1 MKKKILLFLFI
12 IISFII
18 VPNIALAETGQCGVL
33 RYDIT
38 DLSIRDDKITLKG
51 WAFVTC
57 THNYR
62 TYSGGDK
69 AITGSGE
76 QKIKIRAITK
86 DGNRELDSVTYNG
99 TEKKGTIINKT
110 NYNFYCQQYYFKD
123 AKSECTDAYNGT
135 FPDNRWNN
143 SCIDKSEFSQCLYQ
157 DIEFGVTFNTS
168 DWGTVD
174 GEKVIFQIAVHNADY
189 TKKYSQ
195 EYTGWE
201 TISLNSAVEAQNGST
216 NIKIVENSQ
225 ADTLKVLIPEGI
237 LRNVNGNYVIEHCT
251 NSPSDYTC
259 NASDTNNSNCI
270 GGFSKCKPYSW
281 STVAQNKLYKINK
294 EYSGSGFTNGYKKSS
309 EDGFKILGSEINT
322 YSPGEYVVKV
332 KSTYTVSGTN
342 GKYTMIREPSDEK
355 DSKSMVVYAS
365 WVKPQGEFVIK
376 VYNDKKCKPSNPNIK
391 VVCNSTSD
399 SFKSTCEELTVNVK
413 DNNNEIKS
421 KANVKIEQSGIIST
435 ILTPT
440 KTYAGGGFKFGII
453 YYNTIKW
460 TLVNQLKGNKED
472 ITEAMK
478 NKLVSID
485 EFKNKFAIKSAQF
498 GNETIPD
505 NYFTQN
511 IQCQESGNFTDG
523 ETLTTMCIVY
533 LPNSVLEEYTGKVNY
548 RTDKNNQGLN
558 NKYYTPLNW
567 DTSKKY
573 EIIATITGMDRLK
586 ESSVKNDSKDKN
598 KSWTGTWEYKLNGAN
613 DNCSLNLYPLYST
626 PSKDKGSNKYVF
638 IYRPIDIT
646 NPFPSRNPGM
656 NWYDWYNRKIPNNK
670 ERLANSYSNDKLQY
684 STTLDGLST
693 KEIKQYNKDEL
704 KHGGYFDWKTM
715 NGDKST
721 FIDKYFDTI
730 KRENII
736 KE

>member
-18 VPNIALAETGQCGVL
+18 IPNIALAETGECGVL

-62 TYSGGDK
+62 TYSGKDK
-69 AITGSGE
+69 AITGNGE
-76 QKIKIRAITK
+76 QRIKIRAITK
-86 DGNRELDSVTYNG
+86 NGNRELDSVTYDG

-110 NYNFYCQQYYFKD
+110 NYNFYCQQYYFKGE
-123 AKSECTDAYNGT
+123 KKECIGAYNGT
-135 FPDNRWNN
+135 FPDNNWNN
-143 SCIDKSEFSQCLYQ
+143 SCNDSSKSSQCLYQ
-157 DIEFGVTFNTS
+157 DIGFGVTFNTS
-168 DWGTVD
+168 DWGTED
-174 GEKVIFQIAVHNADY
+174 GEDVTFQIAVHNADY

-201 TISLNSAVEAQNGST
+201 TISLNSAVEAQNDSS
-216 NIKIVENSQ
+216 NIKITKNTQ
-225 ADTLKVLIPEGI
+225 ANKLKVLIPEGI
-237 LRNVNGNYVIEHCT
+237 LRNVNGNYVIEDVNGNT
-251 NSPSDYTC
+251 GSC
-259 NASDTNNSNCI
+259 N
-270 GGFSKCKPYSW
+270 
-281 STVAQNKLYKINK
+281 KINK
-294 EYSGSGFTNGYKKSS
+294 GYSYCNPYAWSTAAQNYDYTIADYPGGNDTANGFKNGYKKTSQNS
-309 EDGFKILGSEINT
+309 FEVLDTTKT
-322 YSPGEYVVKV
+322 YSPGEYVIKV
-332 KSTYTVSGTN
+332 NSTYTLTGSQGN
-342 GKYTMIREPSDEK
+342 YSMIRYPEDEK
-355 DSKSMVVYAS
+355 KQMVVYAS

-376 VYNDKKCKPSNPNIK
+376 VYNDKKCEPSSPNIK
-391 VVCNSTSD
+391 AACNSTSD

-460 TLVNQLKGNKED
+460 ELTKQTKGNKED

-478 NKLVSID
+478 SKLVSID

-511 IQCQESGNFTDG
+511 IQCQESGSFTDK

-533 LPNSVLEEYTGKVNY
+533 LPNSVLEEYTGKVSY

-598 KSWTGTWEYKLNGAN
+598 KSWTGNWEYKLNGAN

-670 ERLANSYSNDKLQY
+670 ERLANSYSDDKLQY

>member
-1 MKKKILLFLFI
+1 MKKKILSFLFI

-18 VPNIALAETGQCGVL
+18 FPNIALAETGQCGVL

-62 TYSGGDK
+62 TYSGKDK
-69 AITGSGE
+69 TITGNGE

-86 DGNRELDSVTYNG
+86 DGTRELDSVTYNG
-99 TEKKGTIINKT
+99 TEKKGTIINET
-110 NYNFYCQQYYFKD
+110 NYNFYCQQYYFKSE
-123 AKSECTDAYNGT
+123 KKECTSAYNGT
-135 FPDNRWNN
+135 FPDNNWNN
-143 SCIDKSEFSQCLYQ
+143 SCDDKSKSSQCLYQ
-157 DIEFGVTFNTS
+157 DIGFGVTFNTS
-168 DWGTVD
+168 DWGTAD
-174 GEKVIFQIAVHNADY
+174 GEEVIFQIAVHNANY

-201 TISLNSAVEAQNGST
+201 TISLNSAVAAQNDSS
-216 NIKIVENSQ
+216 NIKITENTR
-225 ADTLKVLIPEGI
+225 ANKLKVLIPEGI
-237 LRNVNGNYVIEHCT
+237 LRDVSGNYVIEDV
-251 NSPSDYTC
+251 NGNKGSC
-259 NASDTNNSNCI
+259 N
-270 GGFSKCKPYSW
+270 
-281 STVAQNKLYKINK
+281 KINK
-294 EYSGSGFTNGYKKSS
+294 GYSYCNPYAWSTAAQNYNYTIADYPGGNGTANGFKNGYKKSS
-309 EDGFKILGSEINT
+309 IDGFKVLNST
-322 YSPGEYVVKV
+322 THSPGEYVVYV
-332 KSTYTVSGTN
+332 NSTYTLTGTQN
-342 GKYTMIREPSDEK
+342 NYSMIRYPGDEK
-355 DSKSMVVYAS
+355 KQMVVYAS
-365 WVKPQGEFVIK
+365 WVKPQGEFAIK

-391 VVCNSTSD
+391 AACNSTSD

-460 TLVNQLKGNKED
+460 TLGNQLKGNKED

-715 NGDKST
+715 NSDKST

>member
-1 MKKKILLFLFI
+1 M
-12 IISFII
+12 
-18 VPNIALAETGQCGVL
+18 G
-33 RYDIT
+33 
-38 DLSIRDDKITLKG
+38 
-51 WAFVTC
+51 
-57 THNYR
+57 
-62 TYSGGDK
+62 
-69 AITGSGE
+69 
-76 QKIKIRAITK
+76 
-86 DGNRELDSVTYNG
+86 
-99 TEKKGTIINKT
+99 
-110 NYNFYCQQYYFKD
+110 
-123 AKSECTDAYNGT
+123 
-135 FPDNRWNN
+135 
-143 SCIDKSEFSQCLYQ
+143 
-157 DIEFGVTFNTS
+157 
-168 DWGTVD
+168 
-174 GEKVIFQIAVHNADY
+174 
-189 TKKYSQ
+189 
-195 EYTGWE
+195 
-201 TISLNSAVEAQNGST
+201 
-216 NIKIVENSQ
+216 
-225 ADTLKVLIPEGI
+225 
-237 LRNVNGNYVIEHCT
+237 
-251 NSPSDYTC
+251 
-259 NASDTNNSNCI
+259 
-270 GGFSKCKPYSW
+270 
-281 STVAQNKLYKINK
+281 
-294 EYSGSGFTNGYKKSS
+294 
-309 EDGFKILGSEINT
+309 
-322 YSPGEYVVKV
+322 
-332 KSTYTVSGTN
+332 
-342 GKYTMIREPSDEK
+342 
-355 DSKSMVVYAS
+355 
-365 WVKPQGEFVIK
+365 
-376 VYNDKKCKPSNPNIK
+376 
-391 VVCNSTSD
+391 
-399 SFKSTCEELTVNVK
+399 
-413 DNNNEIKS
+413 
-421 KANVKIEQSGIIST
+421 
-435 ILTPT
+435 
-440 KTYAGGGFKFGII
+440 
-453 YYNTIKW
+453 
-460 TLVNQLKGNKED
+460 NQLKGNKED

-715 NGDKST
+715 NSDKST

>member
-18 VPNIALAETGQCGVL
+18 VPNIALAEKGQCGVL

-69 AITGSGE
+69 AITGNGE
-76 QKIKIRAITK
+76 QRIKIRAITK
-86 DGNRELDSVTYNG
+86 NGNRELDSVTYDG
-99 TEKKGTIINKT
+99 TEKKGSIINET
-110 NYNFYCQQYYFKD
+110 NYNFYCQQYYFKGE
-123 AKSECTDAYNGT
+123 KKECIGAYKGT
-135 FPDNRWNN
+135 FPDNNWNN
-143 SCIDKSEFSQCLYQ
+143 NCNDSSKSSQCLYQ
-157 DIEFGVTFNTS
+157 DIGFGVTFNTS
-168 DWGTVD
+168 DWGTED
-174 GEKVIFQIAVHNADY
+174 GEDVIFQIAVHNADY

-201 TISLNSAVEAQNGST
+201 TISLNSAVEAQNDSS
-216 NIKIVENSQ
+216 NIKIKTNTQ
-225 ADTLKVLIPEGI
+225 ANKLKVLIPEGI
-237 LRNVNGNYVIEHCT
+237 LRDVSGNYVIEDV
-251 NSPSDYTC
+251 NGNKGS
-259 NASDTNNSNCI
+259 
-270 GGFSKCKPYSW
+270 CK
-281 STVAQNKLYKINK
+281 KINK
-294 EYSGSGFTNGYKKSS
+294 GYSYCNPYAWSTAAQYKEDQDNAYTIADYPGGSDTANGFKNGYKKTSQNS
-309 EDGFKILGSEINT
+309 FEVLNTTKT
-322 YSPGEYVVKV
+322 YSPGEYVIKV
-332 KSTYTVSGTN
+332 NSTYTLTGTQN
-342 GKYTMIREPSDEK
+342 NYSMIRYPGDEK
-355 DSKSMVVYAS
+355 KQMVVYAS

-376 VYNDKKCKPSNPNIK
+376 VYNDKKCKPSSPNIK
-391 VVCNSTSD
+391 AACNSTSD

>member
-1 MKKKILLFLFI
+1 MKKKILSFLFI

-18 VPNIALAETGQCGVL
+18 FPNIALAETGQCGVL

-62 TYSGGDK
+62 NYDGRKGKSDSNITKTGGD
-69 AITGSGE
+69 
-76 QKIKIRAITK
+76 QRIKIRAIDK
-86 DGNRELDSVTYNG
+86 NVAQLDVKEVNG
-99 TEKKGTIINKT
+99 GTIDGI
-110 NYNFYCQQYYFKD
+110 NYNFYCQQYYFYKQ
-123 AKSECTDAYNGT
+123 KSECENSYIGEFLSEAKKLG
-135 FPDNRWNN
+135 WNN
-143 SCIDKSEFSQCLYQ
+143 KCENGKKNSQCLYQ
-157 DIEFGVTFNTS
+157 DIGFSVTFNTS
-168 DWGTVD
+168 DWGTED
-174 GEKVIFQIAVHNADY
+174 GEEIKFQIAVHNADY
-189 TKKYSQ
+189 TQKYSQ

-201 TISLNSAVEAQNGST
+201 TISLNSSIEAQNDSS
-216 NIKIVENSQ
+216 NIKIKTNTQ
-225 ADTLKVLIPEGI
+225 ANKLKVLIPEGI
-237 LRNVNGNYVIEHCT
+237 LRDVSGNYVIEDV
-251 NSPSDYTC
+251 NGNKGSC
-259 NASDTNNSNCI
+259 NEINKGYSYCN
-270 GGFSKCKPYSW
+270 PYAW
-281 STVAQNKLYKINK
+281 STAAQYTEDQDNVYTIADYPGGN
-294 EYSGSGFTNGYKKSS
+294 GTANGFKNGYKKSS
-309 EDGFKILGSEINT
+309 IDGFKVLNST
-322 YSPGEYVVKV
+322 THSPGEYVVYV
-332 KSTYTVSGTN
+332 NSTYTLTGTQN
-342 GKYTMIREPSDEK
+342 NYSMIRYPGDEK
-355 DSKSMVVYAS
+355 KQMVVYAS
-365 WVKPQGEFVIK
+365 WVKPQGEFAIK

-391 VVCNSTSD
+391 AACNSTSD

-460 TLVNQLKGNKED
+460 TLGNQLKGNKED

-586 ESSVKNDSKDKN
+586 ESSAKNDSKDKN

-715 NGDKST
+715 NSDKST